1 MQVYNM
7 FYSNI
12 MRHEKFLTDEL
23 GNFPS
28 NGKTVKTFDAIW
40 PLTELVEEKTV
51 HYKDFAP

>member
-1 MQVYNM
+1 
-7 FYSNI
+7 